1 MSAPVAPSTPE
12 TPAPATGAVPPE
24 QTPAATPPAA
34 DPPKPTETVEFWK
47 QQARANEQRAKDNA
61 AAAQELQRIKDRDL
75 TDLQLA
81 QRELGEAKA
90 RAELLERTSLQQQ
103 VALEK
108 GIPADLVG
116 SLSGSTAEE
125 LAAHADRLL
134 AWRGTPTPPPV
145 PQPQPDLS
153 QGGRPLE
160 GAAVTDAEFEAHRA
174 LLFPNSRK

>member
-1 MSAPVAPSTPE
+1 MSAPVAPSTME
-12 TPAPATGAVPPE
+12 TPPAPATGAVPLE
-24 QTPAATPPAA
+24 PAPTAPPAA
-34 DPPKPTETVEFWK
+34 EPQKPTETVEFWK
-47 QQARANEQRAKDNA
+47 QQARTNEQRAKDNA
-61 AAAQELQRIKDRDL
+61 AAAQELQKIKDRDL

-81 QRELGEAKA
+81 QRERDEAKA
-90 RAELLERTSLQQQ
+90 RAEKLERTSLQQQ

-116 SLSGSTAEE
+116 SLSGNTAEE

-145 PQPQPDLS
+145 PQPQPDFS

-160 GAAVTDAEFEAHRA
+160 GAAVTDAEFEAHRS
-174 LLFPNSRK
+174 LLFPNHRK